1 MYDGFYNLSKKPFQL
16 NADSEFFFNSAV
28 HKRALAYMRY
38 GLTQGEGFVVVTG
51 KPGTGKTMLVKE
63 LVNSLNSANITI
75 GIMVSSQV
83 GADDLLKIISATF
96 GLSYEGE
103 DKSTLLTRIERFF
116 IQQATEGKRVLMIVD
131 EAQNLPKDSLEELR
145 MLSNFEM
152 SGKSLFQTFLIGQQ
166 QLGERLFLPEM
177 EQLRQRI
184 VATYQLK
191 PLNEEET
198 KNYILFRL
206 EKAGWNQSPQFEDDV
221 FNEICSYSQGI
232 PRRINTLC
240 DRVLLFGY
248 LDELKVITLSA
259 VQKVIVDIEE
269 EASMV
274 TDEFHDIL
282 PATANTTTMD
292 VNSSFEERIVSLEKM
307 VENLQQTLNKE
318 RALLRKA
325 ILLQLDMDPVYNENS

>member
-1 MYDGFYNLSKKPFQL
+1 MYDGFYNLNRKPFQL
-16 NADSEFFFNSAV
+16 NADTDFFFNSAV

-63 LVNSLNSANITI
+63 LVNSLNNDNITI

-103 DKSTLLTRIERFF
+103 DKSTLLTRIERYF
-116 IQQATEGKRVLMIVD
+116 INQSMEGKRVLMIVD
-131 EAQNLPKDSLEELR
+131 EAQNLPKDALEELR

-152 SGKSLFQTFLIGQQ
+152 AGKSLFQTFLIGQQ
-166 QLGERLFLPEM
+166 QLGEKLFLPEM

-221 FNEICSYSQGI
+221 FNEICNYSQGI

-248 LDELKVITLSA
+248 LDELKIITLSA
-259 VQKVIVDIEE
+259 VQKVITDIEE
-269 EASMV
+269 ESSLV
-274 TDEFHDIL
+274 TDEFHDVL
-282 PATANTTTMD
+282 PATPILIDAD
-292 VNSSFEERIVSLEKM
+292 SSFEERIVSLEKL
-307 VENLQQTLNKE
+307 VGNLQQTLNKE

-325 ILLQLDMDPVYNENS
+325 ILLQLDMDDVYNENS

>member
-16 NADSEFFFNSAV
+16 TADSDFFFNSAV

-51 KPGTGKTMLVKE
+51 KPGTGKTMLVKQ
-63 LVNSLNSANITI
+63 LVASLNKENITI

-103 DKSTLLTRIERFF
+103 DKSTLLTRIECFF
-116 IQQATEGKRVLMIVD
+116 IQQAMEGKRVLMIVD
-131 EAQNLPKDSLEELR
+131 EAQNLPKDALEELR
-145 MLSNFEM
+145 MLSNFEL

-166 QLGERLFLPEM
+166 QLSEALLLPEM
-177 EQLRQRI
+177 EQLKQRI

-191 PLNEEET
+191 PLNAEET

-206 EKAGWNQSPQFEDDV
+206 EKAGWQHTPQFEDNI
-221 FNEICSYSQGI
+221 FNTICSYTQGI
-232 PRRINTLC
+232 PRCINTLC

-248 LDELKVITLSA
+248 LEELKVIDLSA
-259 VQKVIVDIEE
+259 IEKVIVDIEE
-269 EASMV
+269 ESSLTNHKLQDLTTKSSV
-274 TDEFHDIL
+274 L
-282 PATANTTTMD
+282 KNT
-292 VNSSFEERIVSLEKM
+292 FEERINEMIQSKKALAEMTVATG
-307 VENLQQTLNKE
+307 ENWIGNLSNKE
-318 RALLRKA
+318 LKNLFE
-325 ILLQLDMDPVYNENS
+325 IGSN

>member
-1 MYDGFYNLSKKPFQL
+1 MYDGFYNLCKKPFQL
-16 NADSEFFFNSAV
+16 NADTEFFFNSAV

-63 LVNSLNSANITI
+63 LVNSLNNDNITL

-116 IQQATEGKRVLMIVD
+116 INQSMEGKRVLMIVD

-166 QLGERLFLPEM
+166 QLSDRLFLPEM

-198 KNYILFRL
+198 KNYIMFRL

-221 FNEICSYSQGI
+221 FNEICSYTQGI

-240 DRVLLFGY
+240 DRILLFGY
-248 LDELKVITLSA
+248 LDELKVITLSS
-259 VQKVIVDIEE
+259 VQKVITDIEE
-269 EASMV
+269 ESSLV

-282 PATANTTTMD
+282 PSSLISIDANNTL
-292 VNSSFEERIVSLEKM
+292 EERIMTLEK
-307 VENLQQTLNKE
+307 VVGNLQQTINKE

-325 ILLQLDMDPVYNENS
+325 ILLQLDMDNVYNEEP